1 MTFEYVNGHRNVL
14 ASAVAVLGA
23 VLLLVLPATVDAARP
38 RHACPK
44 SYTRTIL
51 GVSLSASFFRPGC
64 GGAALMASDIRHAAA
79 RRFPRALPNRYTA
92 YAHGTNTAGDPRAR
106 YRCAITNRFY
116 TAEQHPVR
124 RTTALC
130 VNVAGD
136 NFRYVFDM
144 A

>member
-1 MTFEYVNGHRNVL
+1 MFPSHRNAL
-14 ASAVAVLGA
+14 ALGA
-23 VLLLVLPATVDAARP
+23 AVVGVVLFLVLPATVDAARP

-44 SYTRTIL
+44 SYIRKVI

-64 GGAALMASDIRHAAA
+64 TGAALMASDLREAAE
-79 RRFPRALPNRYTA
+79 RRFPRALPSRYTA

-106 YRCAITNRFY
+106 YRCAISNRFY